1 MKISRQGRV
10 AIGGFVAMLVV
21 IVLTGCGQARM
32 YQGAITEA
40 AREAKNL
47 EAETLTA
54 APCLIG
60 LGAFFRLDNEDHK
73 RGLVLLCGKG
83 ADIPEAE

>member
-1 MKISRQGRV
+1 MRWIP
-10 AIGGFVAMLVV
+10 
-21 IVLTGCGQARM
+21 IVLATLILTSCAQARM

-60 LGAFFRLDNEDHK
+60 LGAFFRLDNENHK
-73 RGLVLLCGKG
+73 KGLVLLCGNG
-83 ADIPEAE
+83 GDIPEAE

>member
-1 MKISRQGRV
+1 MKRYIPIYLL
-10 AIGGFVAMLVV
+10 ALALPAC
-21 IVLTGCGQARM
+21 TQARV
-32 YQGAITEA
+32 YQGAIHEA
-40 AREAKNL
+40 AKEAKNL

-60 LGAFFRLDNEDHK
+60 LGAFFRLDNENHK
-73 RGLVLLCGKG
+73 KGLVLLCGNG